1 MGNHNCSHRV
11 FTVFGTRKCFP
22 RRFVPSKNRS
32 RRVSIVIAVP
42 FGIFSRILT
51 NVSLSIVR
59 VLCIY
64 RYGTPSVHFRLLQTP
79 KLNVVY
85 TLGTIEIRT
94 SRANVIKNHRAA
106 ATVTYGRD
114 RRHDGRGIMTI
125 TFKARAR
132 VYFVNNRRS
141 LNKPN
146 ENIKLRWSIAA
157 DRWKTLWASVR
168 LLRRAAFA
176 RRPSINIKICSY
188 ARSAMLR

>member
-1 MGNHNCSHRV
+1 VGQTRGINGKSQLLTPRIYGLWYSKVFSEAVHSLQKSESSCFYRNC
-11 FTVFGTRKCFP
+11 
-22 RRFVPSKNRS
+22 RS
-32 RRVSIVIAVP
+32 FRHFFAY
-42 FGIFSRILT
+42 T
-51 NVSLSIVR
+51 YVSLSIVR

-79 KLNVVY
+79 KLNDVY

-146 ENIKLRWSIAA
+146 ENIKLR
-157 DRWKTLWASVR
+157 
-168 LLRRAAFA
+168 
-176 RRPSINIKICSY
+176 
-188 ARSAMLR
+188 